1 MQNLEEQILEE
12 LGEQMH
18 SAIDFVILSDVLVNA
33 CGWHKV
39 ELERFQNNQHAVDIT
54 TWCHDTLKNE
64 WKRNGSTFIF
74 EDQGDAVNFTLKWW
88 R

>member
-1 MQNLEEQILEE
+1 MSNLEEQISQE
-12 LGEQMH
+12 LAEQMC
-18 SAIDFVILSDVLVNA
+18 SSIDFEILSDVLVNA
-33 CGWHKV
+33 CGWHKIK
-39 ELERFQNNQHAVDIT
+39 LTRFTDNRHAVDIAN
-54 TWCHDTLKNE
+54 WCHDTLKNE